1 MSGSS
6 PPAPALSAAERFLF
20 CACSLA
26 PPAVRA
32 ERLQALAREGLDGE
46 RLVVCAQKNRVVPLL
61 FRAVRSLAGAG
72 LDASSQELLATH
84 ARRHQTEALVH
95 LQECLRLLAA
105 FAEQG
110 VRAVPYKGPILAA
123 TLYDDLADRQY
134 YDLDVLVA
142 AEDVARARAVVSAL
156 GYEALDRL
164 EGGAEHQHL
173 AEDCELHFRHRVR
186 GLVLELHWE
195 ALPRRHRDGFALDD
209 VWERFVPLV
218 LASRPVRGFGP
229 EDLLLVL
236 CIHGGEKHR
245 WSRLQML
252 CDVARLLARH
262 PALDWE
268 LLLARADE
276 IGRRETVLLG
286 VLCAWLLLEAPLPE
300 RLARLV
306 ALDDG
311 LLAQAAATVGR
322 IVRTDSGLV
331 RFRAWS
337 GYAQELVRRAAA
349 GGVARRAAPG
359 LSRYLAV
366 VLRPEWTD
374 RQALALPRA
383 LSLLYWLYR
392 PWRLVRRH
400 GTRLWQR
407 F

>member
-1 MSGSS
+1 MSARPSS
-6 PPAPALSAAERFLF
+6 DPGLSAAERFLF
-20 CACSLA
+20 SACSLA

-32 ERLQALAREGLDGE
+32 ERLQALARAGLDGE
-46 RLVVCAQKNRVVPLL
+46 RLVVSALKNRVVPLL
-61 FRAVRSLAGAG
+61 FRAVRSLGGAG
-72 LDASSQELLATH
+72 LDAHSQELLATH
-84 ARRHQTEALVH
+84 ARRHQAEALIHV
-95 LQECLRLLAA
+95 QECLRLLAA
-105 FAEQG
+105 CAEAG

-142 AEDVARARAVVSAL
+142 PEDLTRAREVVGAL

-164 EGGAEHQHL
+164 EQDSEHRHL
-173 AEDCELHFRHRVR
+173 AEDCELHFRHRQR

-209 VWERFVPLV
+209 VWGRFVPLE
-218 LASRPVRGFGP
+218 LAGRAVRGFGP

-252 CDVARLLARH
+252 SDVARLLARH

-268 LLLARADE
+268 VVLARADE

-286 VLCAWLLLEAPLPE
+286 VLCAWLLLEAPLAE
-300 RLARLV
+300 RIARLV
-306 ALDDG
+306 AVDDG

-331 RFRAWS
+331 RFRTWKS
-337 GYAQELVRRAAA
+337 YAHEL
-349 GGVARRAAPG
+349 ARRAQTNGTLRRAPPG
-359 LSRYLAV
+359 VSRYLAV

-374 RQALALPRA
+374 RQALALPSA
-383 LSLLYWLYR
+383 LSFLYWLYR

-400 GTRLWQR
+400 GTRLLQR